1 MDLSSLKWEGLLS
14 SVKEITFTGMN
25 KWRDKGI
32 LTYSRTF
39 ILFGI
44 GG

>member
-1 MDLSSLKWEGLLS
+1 MDLSSLKW
-14 SVKEITFTGMN
+14 VKAITFTGMN

-44 GG
+44 HVGG